1 MQQTSIVQNRLYHI
15 NNIDE
20 TDYSK
25 VVWERKEKLDK
36 MALLLNEGVQEDV
49 ALEALSL
56 KRSTYYRWKRN
67 YSIFELSGLENTSKR
82 PHKLR
87 KESWDR
93 RTELNV
99 YHLRKKYPL
108 WGKQKI
114 TVMYK
119 REYGGNIS
127 ESTIGRILSKLLK
140 EGKIMSVRFKLFG
153 KKNIQKRVFDG
164 HAQRWKQGMKAK
176 QPGELV
182 QVDHMT
188 VTMPGIGIVKHFNA
202 VCPITKYAV
211 YQVYKEANSKNAA
224 DFLKLMQ
231 QSFPFKLLSIQVD
244 GGGEFRAS
252 FEEACYKEKIPL
264 FVLPPRSPELNGTVE
279 RGNGTAKYEF
289 YAQYEAHPTM
299 HILQKKLQKFA
310 HFYNSERPHQG
321 IDLLTPIQFY
331 EVIKMRPESHMY

>member
-1 MQQTSIVQNRLYHI
+1 MQKRLYHI

-20 TDYSK
+20 RDYSPI
-25 VVWERKEKLDK
+25 VWERKEKLDK
-36 MALLLNEGVQEDV
+36 MALLLSEGTEESI

-56 KRSTYYRWKRN
+56 KRSTYYRWKKN
-67 YSIFELSGLENTSKR
+67 YTVLGLSGLEDESRR

-93 RTELNV
+93 KTELNV
-99 YHLRKKYPL
+99 YHLRMKYPL

-119 REYGGNIS
+119 RKYGGNTS
-127 ESTIGRILSKLLK
+127 ESTIGRILTKLIK
-140 EGKIMSVRFKLFG
+140 QGKIMPVRFKLFA
-153 KKNIQKRVFDG
+153 KKDIKKRVFDG
-164 HAQRWKQGMKAK
+164 HAQRWKQGMKST
-176 QPGELV
+176 QPGELI

-188 VTMPGIGIVKHFNA
+188 VTVPGIGQIKHFNA

-211 YQVYKEANSKNAA
+211 YKAYTEANSRNAA

-231 QSFPFKLLSIQVD
+231 LSFPFKVLSIQVD
-244 GGGEFRAS
+244 GGSEFMAT
-252 FEEACYKEKIPL
+252 FEQACYKAKIPL
-264 FVLPPRSPELNGTVE
+264 WVLPPRSPKLNGTVE

-289 YAQYEAHPTM
+289 YAQYEEHPTL
-299 HILQKKLQKFA
+299 HILQKKLHKFA
-310 HFYNSERPHQG
+310 DFYNCVRPHRSIG
-321 IDLLTPIQFY
+321 LLTPKQFY